1 MSVSVEGAERGRDG
15 ERERRRGERVWYK
28 GNLNNEFDVTIIFFS
43 LSLTTLTFTLSLSH
57 SHSLSLSHT
66 HIHSLSHTLTFTHT
80 LSHTHVHSLS
90 LPHTKVALPGSLNLI
105 VLWIMQEDLDYTYL
119 GHNRLVHS

>member
-66 HIHSLSHTLTFTHT
+66 HIHTHSLSHSRSLT
-80 LSHTHVHSLS
+80 LSPTHKGSVTRISESHCGLDHAGRPRLH
-90 LPHTKVALPGSLNLI
+90 LPWS
-105 VLWIMQEDLDYTYL
+105 
-119 GHNRLVHS
+119 